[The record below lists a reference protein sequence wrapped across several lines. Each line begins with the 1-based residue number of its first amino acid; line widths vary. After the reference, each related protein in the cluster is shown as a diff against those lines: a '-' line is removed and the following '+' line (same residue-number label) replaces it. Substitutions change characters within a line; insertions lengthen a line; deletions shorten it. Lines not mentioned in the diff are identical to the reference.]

1 MLSYPAILQV
11 VHSCGR
17 ASTSLAKMFIGVV
30 LVQPKVVHSALAR
43 FVVGMLI
50 ILVIFD
56 VSGVYVG
63 VKKRSLGEQSE
74 RCIDIAT
81 PGLLVGCTTIDG
93 RIPAQSS

>member
-1 MLSYPAILQV
+1 
-11 VHSCGR
+11 
-17 ASTSLAKMFIGVV
+17 MFIGVV

-43 FVVGMLI
+43 LVVCMLI
-50 ILVIFD
+50 ILVVLD

-63 VKKRSLGEQSE
+63 VNKMSLGGQSE